1 MNQETLRGVQLIQL
15 EIAKEVHRVCL
26 KNNLCVFM
34 LGGTLLGAVR
44 HKGFI
49 PWDDDFDFGMM
60 RKDYDKFL
68 EIAPIQL
75 GEKYYLLEWKQ
86 NKDYPLHMVKI
97 MKKGTIY
104 KEKNRNDKAGHG
116 IWVDLFAYDHIPE
129 NLADQ
134 KWQKRKL
141 MVFRALA
148 RAKCKSTTWYTNNG
162 IALDRVLRNIPLR
175 KIK

>member
-60 RKDYDKFL
+60 REDYDKFL
-68 EIAPIQL
+68 KIAPTQL
-75 GEKYYLLEWKQ
+75 GEKYYLLEWKH
-86 NKDYPLHMVKI
+86 KA
-97 MKKGTIY
+97 KKQ
-104 KEKNRNDKAGHG
+104 
-116 IWVDLFAYDHIPE
+116 P
-129 NLADQ
+129 
-134 KWQKRKL
+134 
-141 MVFRALA
+141 
-148 RAKCKSTTWYTNNG
+148 
-162 IALDRVLRNIPLR
+162 
-175 KIK
+175 